1 MAEMNAEFKE
11 APIVWNVFKKEL
23 ELMQTTV
30 KDFVTDCF
38 GQMCPNYFW
47 YIPASV
53 KGHHPPICRTRG
65 GLVHHTKL
73 AVGFADG
80 FCDMW
85 DNQIDMLQRDQ
96 IIAGVMLH
104 DMMKRG
110 LTDDE
115 LDTWEDHRQANR
127 GHGRYCANEII
138 GYLDSQQWR
147 ADEEAKF
154 MPIIKAI
161 ELHMG
166 RWTLDVTAEEL
177 FELEN
182 NIVVRTVHLAD
193 YTASRALHQYLAER
207 AMDKELM
214 SYLY

>member
-1 MAEMNAEFKE
+1 MELVEQ
-11 APIVWNVFKKEL
+11 PIVWNVFKKEL
-23 ELMQTTV
+23 ELLQ
-30 KDFVTDCF
+30 DQDIREFVVNAF
-38 GQMCPNYFW
+38 GELCPQYFW

-53 KGHHPPICRTRG
+53 RGHHPPICRTRG

-80 FCDMW
+80 FIDMW
-85 DNQIDMLQRDQ
+85 DIIAMLQRDQ

-115 LDTWEDHRQANR
+115 LDTFEDHRQA
-127 GHGRYCANEII
+127 
-138 GYLDSQQWR
+138 
-147 ADEEAKF
+147 K
-154 MPIIKAI
+154 
-161 ELHMG
+161 HMG

-207 AMDKELM
+207 HTDESMRYVL
-214 SYLY
+214 